1 VVYET
6 ARLAGVL
13 SKVVLGSD
21 YPLLSPARYYKE
33 WAATDLSEEELK
45 GIRGENA
52 ARFLGL

>member
-1 VVYET
+1 
-6 ARLAGVL
+6 
-13 SKVVLGSD
+13 VVLGSD